1 MIYIHNFWCNQ
12 EQKEALDRE
21 EKRAK
26 LCSIPSGIENIT
38 SSTFKRKVVEFLNCA
53 SCHHATKRESCKE
66 KASHQGGL
74 FVADMS
80 VKRALRNTLLE
91 DLAVGEVVGLAVD
104 GDRLVPGPHV
114 VDELLVLLLGGV
126 ELGELVGGHVGSNLE
141 GGGGVL
147 ATDDKGTLD
156 DGVVGLAEDGTGTE
170 DVLAA
175 ALETGE
181 EATDLVVAHESHG
194 ELLVVEVVEA
204 PDRELVELAVLPE
217 PGKGDLTGL
226 LVRVLALPVKI
237 VSKWY

>member
-53 SCHHATKRESCKE
+53 SCRHATKRESCKE

-91 DLAVGEVVGLAVD
+91 DLAVGKLHGLAI
-104 GDRLVPGPHV
+104 
-114 VDELLVLLLGGV
+114 DERDPAGSGLACGGRCELHGRDAAGVLGV
-126 ELGELVGGHVGSNLE
+126 E
-141 GGGGVL
+141 
-147 ATDDKGTLD
+147 A
-156 DGVVGLAEDGTGTE
+156 
-170 DVLAA
+170 
-175 ALETGE
+175 
-181 EATDLVVAHESHG
+181 VA
-194 ELLVVEVVEA
+194 
-204 PDRELVELAVLPE
+204 
-217 PGKGDLTGL
+217 
-226 LVRVLALPVKI
+226 
-237 VSKWY
+237 